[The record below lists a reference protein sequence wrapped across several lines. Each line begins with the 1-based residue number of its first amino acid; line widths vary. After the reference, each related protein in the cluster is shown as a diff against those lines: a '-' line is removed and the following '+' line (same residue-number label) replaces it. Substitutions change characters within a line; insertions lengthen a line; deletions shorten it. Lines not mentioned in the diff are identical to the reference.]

1 LKKFTFRLQ
10 RFLEILCKRLEQKK
24 IELSFIQNQLHLK
37 EDEIETHRKY
47 ISDCESDF
55 QKKMLEKKINSSD
68 MLFWNNYIDF
78 QYHKE
83 GKLLNE
89 KKTIEITVEKIKNE
103 YLEIDKNIKMLEK
116 LKEKQ
121 KYQFDSEVMK
131 IENGYMDEVA
141 VRRFFKKD
149 DEIGGS

>member
-1 LKKFTFRLQ
+1 
-10 RFLEILCKRLEQKK
+10 
-24 IELSFIQNQLHLK
+24 
-37 EDEIETHRKY
+37 
-47 ISDCESDF
+47 
-55 QKKMLEKKINSSD
+55 
-68 MLFWNNYIDF
+68 
-78 QYHKE
+78 
-83 GKLLNE
+83 
-89 KKTIEITVEKIKNE
+89 
-103 YLEIDKNIKMLEK
+103 MLEK